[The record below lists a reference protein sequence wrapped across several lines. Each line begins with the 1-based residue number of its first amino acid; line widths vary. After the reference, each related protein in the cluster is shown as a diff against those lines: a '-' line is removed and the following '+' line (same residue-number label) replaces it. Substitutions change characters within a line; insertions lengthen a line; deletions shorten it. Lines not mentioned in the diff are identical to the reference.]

1 MSFETSRPNQTD
13 APVDLRL
20 QWTAHPPRNKPAPSW
35 SNPAQFHHLPEDES
49 AVLAALIIR
58 RCRRLGRSEKSL
70 PLLVQRTLGDLCA
83 EGDPTAWLIW
93 HWLQGTPASGTA
105 YIPAEERRERRCP
118 SGGRPVRWGERI
130 WRHGRP
136 WRPGNPIL
144 LRHNEQRRLKLLS
157 LLLEE
162 IIHDY
167 Q

>member
-1 MSFETSRPNQTD
+1 MSSDTSRPNPTD
-13 APVDLRL
+13 MSVGQPL
-20 QWTAHPPRNKPAPSW
+20 QRAGRTQLNSHMLPWSTSAH
-35 SNPAQFHHLPEDES
+35 FHHLPEDES
-49 AVLAALIIR
+49 ALLAALIIR

-105 YIPAEERRERRCP
+105 YIPSEERRERRCF
-118 SGGRPVRWGERI
+118 SGGRPVRLGDRI

-144 LRHNEQRRLKLLS
+144 LRRDEQRRLKLLS
-157 LLLEE
+157 LLLED
-162 IIHDY
+162 IQHD
-167 Q
+167 QH

>member
-1 MSFETSRPNQTD
+1 MSSESSRPNPIATSVSP
-13 APVDLRL
+13 PVQR
-20 QWTAHPPRNKPAPSW
+20 TTPSPRAKPAPSW
-35 SNPAQFHHLPEDES
+35 SSPSLSHHLPEDES

-58 RCRRLGRSEKSL
+58 RCRRLGRTETSL

-83 EGDPTAWLIW
+83 EGDPTAWLLW

-105 YIPAEERRERRCP
+105 YIPPEERRERRCP

>member
-1 MSFETSRPNQTD
+1 MSSDTSRPNPIATSVSP
-13 APVDLRL
+13 PVQR
-20 QWTAHPPRNKPAPSW
+20 TTHPPRNKPAPSW
-35 SNPAQFHHLPEDES
+35 SSPSLSHHLPEDES

-58 RCRRLGRSEKSL
+58 RCRRLGWTETSL

-83 EGDPTAWLIW
+83 EGDPTAWLLW

-105 YIPAEERRERRCP
+105 YIPSEERRERRCP
-118 SGGRPVRWGERI
+118 SGGTGPRLGVRI

-144 LRHNEQRRLKLLS
+144 LRRDEQRRLKLLS

-162 IIHDY
+162 IQHDY